1 MKASGFEVIHFTCYS
16 FHFSLITILFQFI
29 RILLIKKVLRSNICA
44 GQEKQVLYYWKHKSA
59 KGGTLGLGLTP
70 FGSPQITN
78 AKGKNK
84 GKSKNP
90 RAFLLESN
98 FSSSSR
104 SFVWWFVTKVG
115 SQIWVLTHL
124 REDL

>member
-1 MKASGFEVIHFTCYS
+1 MPG
-16 FHFSLITILFQFI
+16 
-29 RILLIKKVLRSNICA
+29 KKNKC
-44 GQEKQVLYYWKHKSA
+44 YYWKHKSA

-98 FSSSSR
+98 FPR
-104 SFVWWFVTKVG
+104 QVDPLFG
-115 SQIWVLTHL
+115 GL
-124 REDL
+124 